1 MSALEDFAAAATALG
16 GLASCLAHGD
26 TAGTERARAELLARH
41 PEVAPDLLSLE
52 MSGPAARRASIT
64 AVGTRLAAAMAPDIA
79 RHGQARY
86 REGRYRD
93 AVGAF
98 QLALVL
104 APDGAIANTLC
115 ASALDLANTRAG
127 YVRQARRAVVLAP
140 LEPNARML
148 AMRGALAARNHGMA
162 EAQARRFVQI
172 EPGGGIGWVVLARAL
187 FRGGR
192 PAAALKPLHHAR
204 VLAPNDLET
213 QRALAR
219 CLFRLGRF
227 DEALTEI
234 EAAATLAD
242 TPAESASRSAR
253 DHAPDLAFQHAR
265 IARSAG
271 RLALAEQLLDALV
284 TRAPDFV
291 FKRRVL
297 ELTATRDDLLA
308 PKAQNASTGNEPK
321 QSHRLRESV
330 DLGEAKP
337 LSGKTHPSSSR
348 KWRPREND
356 DKSASDIG
364 NKVPAFAWT
373 TGKISGT
380 PLYMLVEETNRELA
394 SRVLIATAAA
404 ARGITSYIIPQ
415 WFAWEHQTA
424 LPPGVMLFKGHNRAQ
439 AHPMRRARE
448 AGHRVAAIEEEIL
461 GVTRPE
467 QILRVFDPRGVEACE
482 MFLLQGSH
490 ARDVLLDRHPDI
502 ESRIRVTGNPRTDAL
517 LAPLDGPI
525 RRGAEAIRA
534 SHGDFILIN
543 TNFGSTNPR
552 LEDTVSDF
560 ETCARV
566 GLIDPDNDADR
577 KDYRGWCGWERLNMA
592 LLVEVIAAARS
603 RPDFP
608 RIIIRPHPSENIDRW
623 REAYPGDERLRII
636 REGEHTAWTAA
647 ARLLLHTGCTTGVE
661 ASLLGTPALSL
672 QGGDSDWHQAH
683 TSNFVNPTAGSTL
696 QALDW
701 IKAVLAGD
709 GSAGAPTPDM
719 HAELERQLLPEGENL
734 AAERI
739 VTALEELQGP
749 ASVAPADMER
759 AETLLARRSLLA
771 SPEKID
777 TDAFSA
783 SVIQE
788 QVARL
793 SSALGYR
800 TPPRVGAIGDAMI
813 RISPA

>member
-1 MSALEDFAAAATALG
+1 MSALEDFAATSRALG
-16 GLASCLAHGD
+16 RLVTCLEGGDNAGAESARVELA
-26 TAGTERARAELLARH
+26 ARYPEEARDL
-41 PEVAPDLLSLE
+41 PSPDLVD
-52 MSGPAARRASIT
+52 PVARRAAIA
-64 AVGTRLAAAMAPDIA
+64 AVGTRLAVAIAPDIA
-79 RHGQARY
+79 RHGQSRY

-93 AVGAF
+93 ALGAL

-104 APDGAIANTLC
+104 APGGAIANTLC
-115 ASALDLANTRAG
+115 ASALDLANARAG
-127 YVRQARRAVVLAP
+127 FFQQARRAIILAP

-162 EAQARRFVQI
+162 EAQARRYVLIQ
-172 EPGGGIGWVVLARAL
+172 PDDRIGWVTLARAL

-192 PAAALKPLHHAR
+192 LDDALKPLQRAQT
-204 VLAPNDLET
+204 LEPGDQET

-234 EAAATLAD
+234 EAAATLGDKQA
-242 TPAESASRSAR
+242 AS
-253 DHAPDLAFQHAR
+253 APDLVFDHAR

-271 RLALAEQLLDALV
+271 HPALAERLLDALV
-284 TRAPDFV
+284 TTAPDFA
-291 FKRRVL
+291 FKRRIL

-308 PKAQNASTGNEPK
+308 PQIRST
-321 QSHRLRESV
+321 ST
-330 DLGEAKP
+330 P
-337 LSGKTHPSSSR
+337 LSGTDLSSSSR
-348 KWRPREND
+348 TRGPRED
-356 DKSASDIG
+356 EQQSARV
-364 NKVPAFAWT
+364 NRRAPPAFART
-373 TGKISGT
+373 TGGNNSA

-404 ARGITSYIIPQ
+404 ARGITCFIIPQ
-415 WFAWEHQTA
+415 WFAWENLAA
-424 LPPGVMLFKGHNRAQ
+424 LPPGIMVFKGNNRAQ
-439 AHPMRRARE
+439 SSHMRDARA
-448 AGHRVAAIEEEIL
+448 AGHQVASIEEEIL
-461 GVTRPE
+461 GVTDASEIMRLFHP
-467 QILRVFDPRGVEACE
+467 IGMEACDL
-482 MFLLQGSH
+482 FLMQGDYVRALVAERFPETR
-490 ARDVLLDRHPDI
+490 ARM
-502 ESRIRVTGNPRTDAL
+502 RITGNPRTDL
-517 LAPLDGPI
+517 LRAPLNGDI
-525 RRGAEAIRA
+525 LDRADRVAERQGA
-534 SHGDFILIN
+534 FILVN
-543 TNFGSTNPR
+543 TNFASVNPR
-552 LEDTVSDF
+552 VEDAVSYH
-560 ETCARV
+560 EMCVRV
-566 GLIDPDNDADR
+566 GVIDPENRDDEAQFF
-577 KDYRGWCGWERLNMA
+577 KWCAWERQNMA
-592 LLVEVIAAARS
+592 LLAEVIAAARA
-603 RPDFP
+603 RDDMPP
-608 RIIIRPHPSENIDRW
+608 IIIRPHPSENIDRW
-623 REAYPGDERLRII
+623 REAYPGDARVQVI

-709 GSAGAPTPDM
+709 GSAGAPTPEM

-739 VTALEELQGP
+739 VTALEELQGS